1 MFARRKEVFYL
12 CCCLCVEMSRMSRA
26 HKIKQQNLFNQK
38 GLGSTKRFFIKIYEV
53 FFMTL
58 LNYPRFYPLT
68 KTHIFCLSETHI
80 DNSTPTQLF
89 EIPGYTFINKN
100 RDVGTHG
107 GVAIYIKDGIPFI
120 RRTDLEVN
128 ELECIWLEINF
139 PNTSFLISVWYRP
152 PSTSK
157 FLTTNFNKL
166 FLNSL
171 I

>member
-1 MFARRKEVFYL
+1 M
-12 CCCLCVEMSRMSRA
+12 CDVEKCPGSTEPN
-26 HKIKQQNLFNQK
+26 IQDLFNQK
-38 GLGSTKRFFIKIYEV
+38 GLKVFHQNTLGLFHNIAKLSTF
-53 FFMTL
+53 
-58 LNYPRFYPLT
+58 LNTHKNMQIFSLS
-68 KTHIFCLSETHI
+68 KTHA
-80 DNSTPTQLF
+80 DNATPTQLF
-89 EIPGYTFINKN
+89 EIPGYTFINKS

-107 GVAIYIKDGIPFI
+107 GIAIYIKDGIPFI